1 MWWAVGLALITAI
14 ATITTLFGSSRKEK
28 RGLLRHERL
37 VVILTILTLGGT
49 SYQAWKL
56 DKTETLNKLLSVDW
70 ERDLDAPITDV
81 RLSFLY
87 PDGSTYEGEAARQIE
102 ALRFEFQDS
111 SGTTTYRLK
120 RGIGEAWTFS
130 RNGRTKSISALVY
143 GIPLKADEKRYCWW
157 SDSWGD
163 PGPFYFKDSNGK
175 QWTDRS
181 ICSLQMVLPL
191 ADFPLQHLR
200 SLADLKRVSV
210 FLDKDPGASMM
221 CEGECHEFLVSILLA
236 TKDNQFD
243 ISPLRD
249 MQPTNQK
256 GAVEWSSSG
265 RGILNR
271 VQLHFTQNEGMSIR
285 ESMRE
290 RMGPIDKLTAGNEI
304 VRMWPPIWI
313 LPGIPGDLSDNK
325 DFIAKFGRNTEIMQ
339 RDHWCGFADVPNLC
353 LQQIV
358 VIDTT
363 PSKPK

>member
-1 MWWAVGLALITAI
+1 MWWAVGLAFITAI
-14 ATITTLFGSSRKEK
+14 AAITTLVGGARKEQ
-28 RGLLRHERL
+28 RSLLKYEWVL
-37 VVILTILTLGGT
+37 IVLTFLTFGGT
-49 SYQAWKL
+49 SYQAWEL
-56 DKTETLNKLLSVDW
+56 DKTESFNKLLSVDW

-102 ALRFEFQDS
+102 ALRFEFQS
-111 SGTTTYRLK
+111 SSTTTTYRLN
-120 RGIGEAWTFS
+120 RGRGEAWTFS
-130 RNGRTKSISALVY
+130 KNGKSKPVSELVY
-143 GIPLKADEKRYCWW
+143 GIPLKVDEKRYCWW

-163 PGPFYFKDSNGK
+163 PGPFYLKDSSGK
-175 QWTDRS
+175 EWTDRS
-181 ICSLQMVLPL
+181 VCSLQMVLPV

-210 FLDKDPGASMM
+210 FLDKDPGKFMM
-221 CEGECHEFLVSILLA
+221 CDGECHDFLVSIVVA

-249 MQPTNQK
+249 MQATTQK
-256 GAVEWSSSG
+256 DAVEWSSSG
-265 RGILNR
+265 QGILNR

-290 RMGPIDKLTAGNEI
+290 RMGPIDKLTERHELL
-304 VRMWPPIWI
+304 RMWPPVWI
-313 LPGIPGDLSDNK
+313 LPEIPGDLSGNK
-325 DFIAKFGRNTEIMQ
+325 DFIAKFGKNTEIMR
-339 RDHWCGFADVPNLC
+339 RDQWCGFADVPKLC